1 MHQIINISNSH
12 SFIDYS
18 MYALQMQTA
27 CQGEGTGEPDDPSSL
42 HQEPARPAMQDCSSF
57 DIVRATQVIL
67 AIKLKTSSLNRL
79 KSLFKEKRVYG

>member
-1 MHQIINISNSH
+1 MQSSNLCFSAG
-12 SFIDYS
+12 YS

-42 HQEPARPAMQDCSSF
+42 HQEPVRPATQDCSSF

-67 AIKLKTSSLNRL
+67 AIELKNLT
-79 KSLFKEKRVYG
+79 